1 MHKLHP
7 ELPAQPA
14 LQPGGP
20 KGVHYLLGAKEG
32 WWFREWEERIRSGVR
47 MRYKGE
53 LLGGG
58 GTSDEDGR
66 ALDGY

>member
-7 ELPAQPA
+7 ELPARQA
-14 LQPGGP
+14 LQPGP

-32 WWFREWEERIRSGVR
+32 WWFHEWEERIRSGVR
-47 MRYKGE
+47 MRFQGE
-53 LLGGG
+53 LLGGR
-58 GTSDEDGR
+58 TSAADGE